1 MRKSFKYRLY
11 PTATQQKLLEGQLSE
26 ACRLYNAAL
35 QERREAY
42 KRHGV
47 SLNYYDQANQ
57 LKEIRDRGDLGLP
70 NYHCCQ
76 NVLKRLDKAFAA
88 FFDRVKQGQR
98 AGFPRFKSHRRYH
111 SITFPSYGDGN
122 KIVDEGHLPIQ
133 DVGAIKIK
141 LHRPVGGKIKTTT
154 VKRECGKWYACFSCE
169 VERQP
174 LEPNENQVGIDMGLE
189 NFATRSDGQAIP
201 NHRYYKKAQA
211 KLRRAQRKVARRQNK
226 NSQRRRK
233 AILLLQKAHQH
244 VANQRK
250 DFQHQESY
258 KLVRDFG
265 TIVVEDLNVKGLS
278 GGRLAKSVQDAGW
291 SSFIEMLRYKA
302 ENAGRQLLEVD
313 PNYSSQECPQCHT
326 VRKKS
331 LAERVHRCACG
342 LTLGRDHAAALL
354 ILGRGLRLQ
363 AQTKPEVRAS
373 VA

>member
-1 MRKSFKYRLY
+1 MRKTFQYRLY
-11 PTATQQKLLEGQLSE
+11 PTATQQKLLAGQLSE

-42 KRHGV
+42 KSHGV
-47 SLNYYDQANQ
+47 SLNYYDQAKQ
-57 LKEIRDRGDLGLP
+57 LKEIRERGDLGLA

-98 AGFPRFKSHRRYH
+98 AGFPRFKSHRRYD

-122 KIVDEGHLPIQ
+122 KLVGDGHLRIQ
-133 DVGAIKIK
+133 DVGAIKIR
-141 LHRPVGGKIKTTT
+141 LHREVAGKIKTTT
-154 VKRECGKWYACFSCE
+154 VKRECGQWYACFSCE
-169 VERQP
+169 VAPQP
-174 LEPNENQVGIDMGLE
+174 LEPNEKQVGIDVGLE
-189 NFATRSDGQAIP
+189 NFATRSDGEAIP
-201 NHRYYKKAQA
+201 NPQYYQKAQA
-211 KLRRAQRKVARRQNK
+211 KLRRAQRKVARRQNHK
-226 NSQRRRK
+226 SKRRRK

-250 DFQHQESY
+250 DFQHRESY

-278 GGRLAKSVQDAGW
+278 GGRLAKAVHDVGW

-302 ENAGRQLLEVD
+302 ENAGRQLMEVD
-313 PNYSSQECPQCHT
+313 ANYTSQECPQCHA
-326 VRKKS
+326 VARKS
-331 LAERVHRCACG
+331 LSERVHRCGCG

-363 AQTKPEVRAS
+363 AQTKPEARAS
-373 VA
+373 VV

>member
-211 KLRRAQRKVARRQNK
+211 KLRRAQRKAARRQNK

-244 VANQRK
+244 VANQCK